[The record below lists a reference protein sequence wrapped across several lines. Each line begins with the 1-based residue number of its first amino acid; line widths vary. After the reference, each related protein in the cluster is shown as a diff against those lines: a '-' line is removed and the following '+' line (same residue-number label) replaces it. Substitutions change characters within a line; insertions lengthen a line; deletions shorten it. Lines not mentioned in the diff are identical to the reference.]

1 MEHFKVSDSTV
12 TEIEKLVEEDIKKG
26 NFIGNQEF
34 RFNLRNII
42 FFDNLCID
50 KADYGNEG

>member
-26 NFIGNQEF
+26 NFMEIK
-34 RFNLRNII
+34 NLDLI
-42 FFDNLCID
+42 
-50 KADYGNEG
+50 

>member
-42 FFDNLCID
+42 FFDNLFID